1 LICVPFRTFSARQ
14 TGHTE
19 STKRK
24 KIKRLSNQTQ
34 TPTFML
40 YYYIFATL
48 RKKKNREQKETS
60 VKPTL
65 LKINPSLSF
74 SFSPL
79 FHPLFTPWLPLSLS
93 CTTTEKKDPRE
104 KEERG
109 GEGQWVLICV
119 LNSVPKPLLLGG
131 RWRYQN
137 NKNWN
142 KMN

>member
-1 LICVPFRTFSARQ
+1 LCAVSHIFCSPNRT
-14 TGHTE
+14 H
-19 STKRK
+19 RK
-24 KIKRLSNQTQ
+24 HKKEKNKK
-34 TPTFML
+34 TFKPNPNTYL
-40 YYYIFATL
+40 YVILLYIATL
-48 RKKKNREQKETS
+48 RKKKNRKQKETS

-109 GEGQWVLICV
+109 EEGQWVLICV